1 MNKRILQGLLTVF
14 LLAALLVPVTAVGDD
29 GTVTECSHCHS
40 TNISVTRTNRRNG
53 EHRCIYKCG
62 DCNQETYGAYVP
74 CDVTMPTKC
83 TETATCPTC
92 GHKYTGT
99 THNMP
104 DEVSWTWNNANGKG
118 FASVAG
124 KAVCMDC
131 HQEFTR
137 EAYSIGYKTTKNP
150 TCQSNKEVTYTISG
164 VVLGGRSYS
173 PATTVE
179 VPNTKTDH
187 FPIRDN
193 GKAATCTKPGLTSG
207 SHCLYCNTVL
217 EEQKEIPASGHLDVR
232 VSKKEQAATCTQDGW
247 TSQKICNNCKQIV
260 QESEIIKAKGH
271 TPVVDPAVAA
281 TCTKAGKTEG
291 SHCSVCKEVLVEQQ
305 EVPAK
310 GHTFVTDA
318 AKAATCTENGLTE
331 GSHCSVCNWV
341 QKEQTSI
348 PATGHAVAKDAET
361 VWDWNIPEDGGFAKV
376 TVSARCQN
384 CGNTI
389 SEVANNVAIWRTIN
403 ATCTTGRKWVYSVT
417 VPLGGQK
424 FYGEKEVDDPAVPA
438 TGHKPVTDA
447 AVAATCTETGLTEGS
462 HCSVCNTILTKQEVI
477 PATGHKPVTDAAV
490 AATCTET
497 GLTEGSHC
505 SVCNTILTKQEVIP
519 AAGHKPVTDAAV
531 AATCTETGLTEGSHC
546 SVCNTVLTK
555 QEIIPARGGHEFG
568 SWYVVIEATETTAGE
583 EERRCLYCNAT
594 EKRIIPALGTEED
607 PRLHV
612 RDAENEELS
621 FETSQSGHTLTVTL
635 DYEEAATLLGSTATL
650 KKLLEQGVQIL
661 EFVTPQGT
669 ARVAVAPLLEAMGS
683 DGRFELTVTRQ
694 GAQLL
699 VNDMQRRDLLL

>member
-1 MNKRILQGLLTVF
+1 MNKRILHGLLTVF

-29 GTVTECSHCHS
+29 GTVTECSYCHS

-137 EAYSIGYKTTKNP
+137 EAYSIGYKTTKKP
-150 TCQSNKEVTYTISG
+150 TCQSNEEVTYTISG

-232 VSKKEQAATCTQDGW
+232 VSKKEQAATCTKDGW

-348 PATGHAVAKDAET
+348 PATGHAVAEDAET

-438 TGHKPVTDA
+438 T
-447 AVAATCTETGLTEGS
+447 
-462 HCSVCNTILTKQEVI
+462 
-477 PATGHKPVTDAAV
+477 
-490 AATCTET
+490 
-497 GLTEGSHC
+497 
-505 SVCNTILTKQEVIP
+505 
-519 AAGHKPVTDAAV
+519 GHKPVTDAAV

-661 EFVTPQGT
+661 ELVTPQGT

>member
-137 EAYSIGYKTTKNP
+137 EAYSIGYKTTKKP

-232 VSKKEQAATCTQDGW
+232 VSKKEQAATCTKDGW

-348 PATGHAVAKDAET
+348 PATGHAVAEDAET

-424 FYGEKEVDDPAVPA
+424 FYGEKEVDDPDVPA
-438 TGHKPVTDA
+438 T
-447 AVAATCTETGLTEGS
+447 
-462 HCSVCNTILTKQEVI
+462 
-477 PATGHKPVTDAAV
+477 
-490 AATCTET
+490 
-497 GLTEGSHC
+497 
-505 SVCNTILTKQEVIP
+505 
-519 AAGHKPVTDAAV
+519 GHKPVTDAAV

-607 PRLHV
+607 SRLHV

>member
-1 MNKRILQGLLTVF
+1 MNKRILHGLLTVF

-29 GTVTECSHCHS
+29 GTVTECSYCHS

-137 EAYSIGYKTTKNP
+137 EAYSIGYKTTKKP
-150 TCQSNKEVTYTISG
+150 TCQSNEEVTYTISG

-232 VSKKEQAATCTQDGW
+232 VSKKEQAATCTKDGW

-348 PATGHAVAKDAET
+348 PATGHAVAEDAET

-438 TGHKPVTDA
+438 T
-447 AVAATCTETGLTEGS
+447 
-462 HCSVCNTILTKQEVI
+462 
-477 PATGHKPVTDAAV
+477 
-490 AATCTET
+490 
-497 GLTEGSHC
+497 
-505 SVCNTILTKQEVIP
+505 
-519 AAGHKPVTDAAV
+519 GHKPVTDAAV

>member
-29 GTVTECSHCHS
+29 GTVTECSYCHS
-40 TNISVTRTNRRNG
+40 TNIYVNRTNWYNG
-53 EHRCIYKCG
+53 KHLRVYKCS
-62 DCNQETYGAYVP
+62 DCKKETYGVYVP

-83 TETATCPTC
+83 TETVTCPTC

-131 HQEFTR
+131 HQEFTK
-137 EAYSIGYKTTKNP
+137 EAYSIGYKTTKKP
-150 TCQSNKEVTYTISG
+150 TCQSNEEVTYTISG

-217 EEQKEIPASGHLDVR
+217 EAQKEIPASGHLDVR
-232 VSKKEQAATCTQDGW
+232 VSKKEQAATCTKDGW

-305 EVPAK
+305 KVPAK

-376 TVSARCQN
+376 TVSARCKK

-417 VPLGGQK
+417 VPLGGQE

-438 TGHKPVTDA
+438 T
-447 AVAATCTETGLTEGS
+447 
-462 HCSVCNTILTKQEVI
+462 
-477 PATGHKPVTDAAV
+477 
-490 AATCTET
+490 
-497 GLTEGSHC
+497 
-505 SVCNTILTKQEVIP
+505 
-519 AAGHKPVTDAAV
+519 GHKPVTDAAV

>member
-232 VSKKEQAATCTQDGW
+232 VSKKEQAATCTKDGW

-348 PATGHAVAKDAET
+348 PATGHAVAEDAET

-424 FYGEKEVDDPAVPA
+424 FYGEKEVDDPDVPA
-438 TGHKPVTDA
+438 T
-447 AVAATCTETGLTEGS
+447 
-462 HCSVCNTILTKQEVI
+462 
-477 PATGHKPVTDAAV
+477 
-490 AATCTET
+490 
-497 GLTEGSHC
+497 
-505 SVCNTILTKQEVIP
+505 
-519 AAGHKPVTDAAV
+519 GHKPVTDAAV

>member
-232 VSKKEQAATCTQDGW
+232 VSKKEQAATCTKDGW

-348 PATGHAVAKDAET
+348 PATGHAVAEDAET

-417 VPLGGQK
+417 VPLDGQK
-424 FYGEKEVDDPAVPA
+424 FYGEKEVDDPDVPA
-438 TGHKPVTDA
+438 T
-447 AVAATCTETGLTEGS
+447 
-462 HCSVCNTILTKQEVI
+462 
-477 PATGHKPVTDAAV
+477 
-490 AATCTET
+490 
-497 GLTEGSHC
+497 
-505 SVCNTILTKQEVIP
+505 
-519 AAGHKPVTDAAV
+519 GHKPVTDAAV

-607 PRLHV
+607 SRLHV